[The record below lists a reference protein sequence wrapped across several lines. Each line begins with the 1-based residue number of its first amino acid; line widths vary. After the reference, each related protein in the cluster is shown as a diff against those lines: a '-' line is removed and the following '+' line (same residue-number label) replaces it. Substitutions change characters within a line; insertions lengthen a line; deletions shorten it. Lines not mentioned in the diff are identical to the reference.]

1 MKNVVYIILLI
12 SIFTIESYGQAGN
25 PLGKEG
31 YLLADIIYN
40 EMVKRDFTPTSQ
52 KGRIND
58 KRRLTVLRTLPNDTI
73 YGCFATGDGA
83 DSNYYH
89 VWSSVDKID
98 FYPFETPRGN
108 IFRCYVPDGDL
119 TEYVNNVFSGIEK
132 EADES
137 RIGFLLFVV
146 KIAFRNGKFTV
157 LNSKAH
163 RADTSDIALD

>member
-1 MKNVVYIILLI
+1 MVRILLVMLALAG
-12 SIFTIESYGQAGN
+12 SMSAYGQAGS

-31 YLLADIIYN
+31 YVLADIIYN

-98 FYPFETPRGN
+98 LYPFETPRGN
-108 IFRCYVPDGDL
+108 IYRCYVPDGDL

-132 EADES
+132 EPDES

-163 RADTSDIALD
+163 RADISDIALD